1 MDTILVI
8 LALVAVGVGV
18 TIYLVKKGKIKDS
31 DGDYIPDAV
40 EDAVE
45 DVKEFA
51 EDVKETAA
59 EVKKRA
65 KAVKKELKDVVAEA
79 RDVADAF
86 KGKVTKSKLR
96 SMTKKQLLDHAEND
110 LGEKLNSSLTKSN
123 IINKVYSIHQNG
135 GGNQSES

>member
-18 TIYLVKKGKIKDS
+18 TIYLIKKGKIADS

-65 KAVKKELKDVVAEA
+65 KAVKKELKDVLEEA
-79 RDVADAF
+79 KDVTDAL

-96 SMTKKQLLDHAEND
+96 AMTKKQLLEHSEND
-110 LGEKLNSSLTKSN
+110 LGEKLDSSLTKSN
-123 IINKVYSIHQNG
+123 IINRVYSIHQ
-135 GGNQSES
+135 SK

>member
-1 MDTILVI
+1 M
-8 LALVAVGVGV
+8 GV
-18 TIYLVKKGKIKDS
+18 TIYLVKKGKIADS

-59 EVKKRA
+59 EVKRRA
-65 KAVKKELKDVVAEA
+65 KAVKEELADVVEEA

-96 SMTKKQLLDHAEND
+96 TMTKKQLLEHSEND
-110 LGEKLNSSLTKSN
+110 LGEKLDSSLTKSN
-123 IINKVYSIHQNG
+123 IINRVYSIHQ
-135 GGNQSES
+135 SK

>member
-18 TIYLVKKGKIKDS
+18 TIYLIKKGKIADS

-59 EVKKRA
+59 EVKRRA
-65 KAVKKELKDVVAEA
+65 KAVKDELADVVEEA

-96 SMTKKQLLDHAEND
+96 AMTKKQLLEHSEND
-110 LGEKLNSSLTKSN
+110 LGEKLDSSLTKSN
-123 IINKVYSIHQNG
+123 IINRVYSIHQ
-135 GGNQSES
+135 SK

>member
-1 MDTILVI
+1 MNTILVI
-8 LALVAVGVGV
+8 LALAVIGVGV
-18 TIYLVKKGKIKDS
+18 VIYLIKKGKIADS

-59 EVKKRA
+59 EVKRRA
-65 KAVKKELKDVVAEA
+65 KAVKEELKDVVEEA

-96 SMTKKQLLDHAEND
+96 SMTKQQLLDHAEND
-110 LGEKLNSSLTKSN
+110 LGEKLDSSLTKSN
-123 IINKVYSIHQNG
+123 IINKVYSIPTAQFAAA
-135 GGNQSES
+135 

>member
-18 TIYLVKKGKIKDS
+18 TIYLIKKGKIADS

-65 KAVKKELKDVVAEA
+65 KAVKQELKDVLEEA
-79 RDVADAF
+79 KDVTDAL

-96 SMTKKQLLDHAEND
+96 AMTKKQLLEHSEND
-110 LGEKLNSSLTKSN
+110 LGEKLDSSLTKSN
-123 IINKVYSIHQNG
+123 IINRVYSIHQ
-135 GGNQSES
+135 SK

>member
-1 MDTILVI
+1 MNTILVI
-8 LALVAVGVGV
+8 IGLLLVGAAVTV
-18 TIYLVKKGKIKDS
+18 YLVKKGKIKDS

-59 EVKKRA
+59 EVKRRA
-65 KAVKKELKDVVAEA
+65 KAVKQELKDVVEEA
-79 RDVADAF
+79 KDVADAL

-96 SMTKKQLLDHAEND
+96 SMTKKELLDHSEND
-110 LGEKLNSSLTKSN
+110 LGQKLDSSLSKSN
-123 IINKVYSIHQNG
+123 IINKVYSIHQ
-135 GGNQSES
+135 SK

>member
-1 MDTILVI
+1 MKTILVI
-8 LALVAVGVGV
+8 LALAAVAVGVIV
-18 TIYLVKKGKIKDS
+18 YLIKKGKIKDS
-31 DGDYIPDAV
+31 DGDYVPDAV

-59 EVKKRA
+59 KVKKRA
-65 KAVKKELKDVVAEA
+65 KAVKEELKDVVEEVK
-79 RDVADAF
+79 DVADAF

-110 LGEKLNSSLTKSN
+110 LGEKLDSSLTKTN
-123 IINKVYSIHQNG
+123 IINKVYSIHQ
-135 GGNQSES
+135 SK

>member
-1 MDTILVI
+1 MKTILVI
-8 LALVAVGVGV
+8 LALAAVAVGVI
-18 TIYLVKKGKIKDS
+18 IYLIKKGKIKDS
-31 DGDYIPDAV
+31 DGDYVPDAV

-59 EVKKRA
+59 KVKKRA
-65 KAVKKELKDVVAEA
+65 KAVKEELKDVVEEVK
-79 RDVADAF
+79 DVADAF

-110 LGEKLNSSLTKSN
+110 LGEKLDSSLTKTN
-123 IINKVYSIHQNG
+123 IINKVYSIHQ
-135 GGNQSES
+135 SK

>member
-18 TIYLVKKGKIKDS
+18 TIYLVKKGKIADS

-45 DVKEFA
+45 DVKE
-51 EDVKETAA
+51 TAA
-59 EVKKRA
+59 EVKRRA
-65 KAVKKELKDVVAEA
+65 KAVKEELADVVEEA

-96 SMTKKQLLDHAEND
+96 TMTKKQLLEHSEND
-110 LGEKLNSSLTKSN
+110 LGEKLDSSLTKSN
-123 IINKVYSIHQNG
+123 IINRVYSIHQ
-135 GGNQSES
+135 SK

>member
-18 TIYLVKKGKIKDS
+18 TIYLIKKGKIADS

-65 KAVKKELKDVVAEA
+65 KAVKQELKDVVEEA
-79 RDVADAF
+79 KDVADAL

-96 SMTKKQLLDHAEND
+96 SMTKKELLDHSEND
-110 LGEKLNSSLTKSN
+110 LGQKLDSSLSKSN
-123 IINKVYSIHQNG
+123 IINKVYSIHQ
-135 GGNQSES
+135 SK

>member
-1 MDTILVI
+1 MNTILVI
-8 LALVAVGVGV
+8 IGLLLIGAAVTV
-18 TIYLVKKGKIKDS
+18 YLVKKGKIADS

-59 EVKKRA
+59 EVKRRA
-65 KAVKKELKDVVAEA
+65 KAVKDELADVVEEA

-96 SMTKKQLLDHAEND
+96 AMTKKQLLEHSEKE
-110 LGEKLNSSLTKSN
+110 LGEKLDSSLTKSN
-123 IINKVYSIHQNG
+123 IINRVYSIHQ
-135 GGNQSES
+135 SK

>member
-1 MDTILVI
+1 MKTILVI

-18 TIYLVKKGKIKDS
+18 TIYLIKKGKIADS

-65 KAVKKELKDVVAEA
+65 KAVKQELKDVVEEA
-79 RDVADAF
+79 KDVADAL

-96 SMTKKQLLDHAEND
+96 SMTKKELLDHSEND
-110 LGEKLNSSLTKSN
+110 LGQKLDSSLSKSN
-123 IINKVYSIHQNG
+123 IINKVYSIHQ
-135 GGNQSES
+135 SK